1 MKKSLLLLAIICC
14 VTFNVF
20 AQPPVDV
27 YQVVAPSNPM
37 NCTNTT
43 LTITGWNDAGN
54 YSLQSISHFYGNDTI
69 WIDIKYTS
77 PQIVI
82 GVLTP
87 WTHYVSLG
95 NVPYGNWVVVARGY
109 LGGVWQSEANSWL
122 PVDACCPSSIPQF
135 DFVEDTVCAGS
146 SISVTNN
153 SIGNNLSYFW
163 EYEGGTSTAA
173 TPTFSISE
181 GGEYDVTL
189 TVTGDSCTD
198 SLVKTIEVL
207 DLPLVE
213 LGNDTAICDGDSL
226 ELSLPAGNDYLW
238 SDGSISYQNIFGTVG
253 SLAVTVTNDDGC
265 SKSDTIEVT
274 AVLPNVPV
282 NLGPD
287 KTVCPDESVILNAG
301 TGGTSYAWSTGE
313 TTQSISV
320 NQEGS
325 VFVTVSESG
334 SCDGV
339 DEIVINWHT
348 LDEAEIMLSA
358 DSCQERLIW
367 LDPSTHQVIQ
377 WSDASS
383 DTAMLVT
390 TPGYYFVTAEDNNGC
405 ESSDSAWVNIVDNP
419 VFSLGND
426 TFLCGNQTITLTTGI
441 SGDHL
446 WKDGSTGIGF
456 TVTQRG
462 TYYVFV
468 TDQNGCTGSDTIRV
482 NDCLGVSEMTA
493 KEIQFY
499 PNPTQDV
506 IHIVGYPNAPYQ
518 LMDQTGRI
526 VGVGNLQHDEINV
539 SDLETGIY
547 FIQLIGNNSQFLSF
561 YKI

>member
-1 MKKSLLLLAIICC
+1 MFICC
-14 VTFNVF
+14 ATFNVF

-82 GVLTP
+82 GVLTS

-109 LGGVWQSEANSWL
+109 LGGVWQSEANGWL
-122 PVDACCPSSIPQF
+122 PVDACCPTSIPQF
-135 DFVEDTVCAGS
+135 AFVEDTVCAGEP
-146 SISVTNN
+146 ITVTNN
-153 SIGNNLSYFW
+153 SSGNNLTYFW

-189 TVTGDSCTD
+189 TVTGDSCSD
-198 SLVKTIEVL
+198 SLVKSIEVL
-207 DLPLVE
+207 DLPVVE

-226 ELSLPAGNDYLW
+226 ELALPAGDDYLW
-238 SDGSISYQNIFGTVG
+238 SDGSTSYQNLIGAVG
-253 SLAVTVTNDDGC
+253 NLAVTVTNDDGC
-265 SKSDTIEVT
+265 SNSDTIAVT
-274 AVLPNVPV
+274 AVLPNITV

-287 KTVCPDESVILNAG
+287 KTVCPDETVNLNAG
-301 TGGTSYAWSTGE
+301 TGGSTYQWSNGE
-313 TTQSISV
+313 STQMISV
-320 NQEGS
+320 NQAGNIS
-325 VFVTVSESG
+325 VTVSESG
-334 SCDGV
+334 NCDGV
-339 DEIVINWHT
+339 DNVLIEWYAIDPVNIGQS
-348 LDEAEIMLSA
+348 M
-358 DSCQERLIW
+358 DSCEERLIW
-367 LDPSTHQVIQ
+367 VDQSTHDVVE
-377 WSDASS
+377 WGDGTT
-383 DTAMLVT
+383 DTSLLAAAN
-390 TPGYYFVTAEDNNGC
+390 GNYFVTATDLNGC

-446 WKDGSTGIGF
+446 WKDGSTGIAF

-493 KEIQFY
+493 EEIQFY

-506 IHIVGYPNAPYQ
+506 IHIVGYQNAPYQ

-526 VGVGNLQHDEINV
+526 VETGLLNNDAINV
-539 SDLETGIY
+539 EHLFSGVY
-547 FIQLIGNNSQFLSF
+547 FIQLSDEEEVKTGIFL
-561 YKI
+561 KN